1 MSYELVKIQSK
12 EGYAYEPAGN
22 RHINFEF
29 SESSVID
36 MSKSYVVLNTSTL
49 VTPNAA
55 LRTATGADF
64 VVSPGLGSVRQNGFL
79 DYKTVSLIRN
89 ARLKSNEV
97 KDFDQLS
104 RDVNILETNAQ
115 IYSKNL
121 GDHQRDTIT
130 GAGFSCLD
138 TKTRLI
144 TNSVF
149 LNQVNQ
155 GTAVSTLGAADL
167 IVPMCDLYSDVGNM
181 MLYPSGMLGSQS
193 MELELENRLG
203 LVDVS
208 PTPGFVYVIDVS
220 GAPAVTP
227 GTVTPG
233 AGGTGVSRTINLP
246 VILRNSNGEQQC
258 NFYVGQPVQ
267 IEFTL
272 KEDGAAAVTRTN
284 SAVITAIKYNFD
296 APLDEDGLSV
306 IAANDV
312 CQITLSKTIGDM
324 ITLKAAPVDTVVSKL
339 EFLSVKTFDD
349 TPSFIVNRAEFVYAR
364 RRLNPNIVRDYYTQL
379 MKSGMR
385 FSYWSTIA
393 WNINN
398 AVNVN
403 EFFTL
408 SPQALGFFNLTP
420 DLSGV
425 DPSLYSQKRG
435 LRAYRVSVNDMET
448 SNRDILI
455 SNNNTSALY
464 KHKVIA
470 TLGACNLPLKSVND
484 NLTQALNG
492 FNGGFSIAYP
502 VDYLPA
508 VDENIL
514 LKLNLSGVGI
524 PVGPSF
530 LYVKYNKV
538 INFQ

>member
-12 EGYAYEPAGN
+12 EGYAYEPQGN

-29 SESSVID
+29 QESSVID

-64 VVSPGLGSVRQNGFL
+64 VVLPGLGSVGQNGFL

-97 KDFDQLS
+97 KDLDQLS
-104 RDVNILETNAQ
+104 RDVNILENNAQ
-115 IYSKNL
+115 VYSKNL
-121 GDHQRDTIT
+121 GDHQRDSIT

-144 TNSVF
+144 TSSVF
-149 LNQVNQ
+149 LNQVNK
-155 GTAVSTLGAADL
+155 GTTVSNLGAADL
-167 IVPMCDLYSDVGNM
+167 IVPMCDLYSDLGNM
-181 MLYPSGMLGSQS
+181 MLYPSGMLGTQS

-203 LVDVS
+203 LVDVAPS
-208 PTPGFVYVIDVS
+208 PGFIYNLDSTTPATVTAAS
-220 GAPAVTP
+220 GAKSTL
-227 GTVTPG
+227 
-233 AGGTGVSRTINLP
+233 NLP

-258 NFYVGQPVQ
+258 DFYVGQPVQ
-267 IEFTL
+267 ISFTL
-272 KEDGAAAVTRTN
+272 KEDGAAAVVRTN
-284 SAVITAIKYNFD
+284 SAVITAINYNFD
-296 APLDEDGLSV
+296 APVGEDGLD
-306 IAANDV
+306 IGDKDDI
-312 CQITLSKTIGDM
+312 CQITLSKTIAEM
-324 ITLKAAPVDTVVSKL
+324 ITLKAAPVVTTVSKL
-339 EFLSVKTFDD
+339 VFDSVKTFDGI
-349 TPSFIVNRAEFVYAR
+349 PSFVINRAEFVYAR
-364 RRLNPNIVRDYYTQL
+364 RRLNPDIIRDYYTQL

-398 AVNVN
+398 PVNVN

-408 SPQALGFFNLTP
+408 SSQALGFFNLTP
-420 DLSGV
+420 DLSGT
-425 DPSLYSQKRG
+425 DPTLYSLKRG
-435 LRAYRVSVNDMET
+435 LKSYRVTVNDMET

-455 SNNNTSALY
+455 STNNTSALY

-470 TLGACNLPLKSVND
+470 SLGACNLPLKSVND

-492 FNGGFSIAYP
+492 FDGGFYIAYP

-514 LKLNLSGVGI
+514 LKLNLNGSGL
-524 PVGPSF
+524 PQGPSF